1 MCNARYLL
9 KYLPCFC
16 IVAQIAQFQL
26 NYLSMHTNLCL
37 PPTILMIIL
46 FNNNYYNNTIYN
58 IFIISYLIYLLY
70 NNISIYNCKYS
81 NITIYKGMKN
91 NNWNWAIWAVY
102 ISLNDIFS
110 IGSYPY
116 HIMLPTNIMLYISVI
131 YNWYSC

>member
-1 MCNARYLL
+1 MSDISHNTCHA
-9 KYLPCFC
+9 FC

-26 NYLSMHTNLCL
+26 NYLSMYTHLCL

-46 FNNNYYNNTIYN
+46 FNNNYYNNIIYN

-70 NNISIYNCKYS
+70 NNISIYNYKYS

-102 ISLNDIFS
+102 IPLNAILS
-110 IGSYPY
+110 IGSCPCYT
-116 HIMLPTNIMLYISVI
+116 MLPIYIMLYISVI
-131 YNWYSC
+131 HS